1 MAETPRWCVPCSCGS
16 SSASSERSWD
26 ADGSES
32 EASGDELS
40 DEAELGYDWGNGG
53 LQGSLG
59 RLQSCSVRGAGSSSL
74 ADISEHGSGTDRA
87 SQDSLPAAK
96 QHHAAAQQYGFLPG
110 AGKLD
115 GQLQLL
121 GLADAPRH
129 LDHWQHHGGLQRQQ
143 SASVT
148 DLGSTFSGTLS
159 AANSF
164 PRLASSAAGRLPS
177 AGEDLLFALDD
188 GGPSYIAGSRP
199 PHTAP
204 ASTAEAARELTRH
217 HSSPVG
223 SLELPAPLMPQL
235 SGAASGRRRHSS
247 GAESSSLHPAAPVR
261 MSPRT
266 PAAAFPERG
275 AVAWGDS
282 SSPDTPPP
290 DAAAAATA
298 QFDGAVSPFMLHSRR
313 PPAPPTRPRS
323 AMGGLAS
330 GGGGGFP
337 YHSSAAAAATE
348 GLTTMSLAL
357 PSTVHRPRRPMDQRR
372 HRRDDHNKVPT
383 ELTK

>member
-1 MAETPRWCVPCSCGS
+1 M
-16 SSASSERSWD
+16 
-26 ADGSES
+26 
-32 EASGDELS
+32 
-40 DEAELGYDWGNGG
+40 
-53 LQGSLG
+53 
-59 RLQSCSVRGAGSSSL
+59 RGAGSSSL

-96 QHHAAAQQYGFLPG
+96 QHHAAAQHYGFLPS
-110 AGKLD
+110 ADKLD
-115 GQLQLL
+115 GHLQLL
-121 GLADAPRH
+121 GLADASRH
-129 LDHWQHHGGLQRQQ
+129 LNHAGAGSLHYLDHWQHHSGLQKQQ

-159 AANSF
+159 TANSF

-188 GGPSYIAGSRP
+188 GGPSHIAGSKP

-204 ASTAEAARELTRH
+204 ASTAEAARELMRY

-223 SLELPAPLMPQL
+223 SVELPAALLPQP
-235 SGAASGRRRHSS
+235 GGDTSGRRRHSS
-247 GAESSSLHPAAPVR
+247 GAELSSLNPAAPVR

-266 PAAAFPERG
+266 PAAVFAERG
-275 AVAWGDS
+275 AIAWGDS
-282 SSPDTPPP
+282 SSPETPSP

-298 QFDGAVSPFMLHSRR
+298 LFDGVVSPFMLHARR
-313 PPAPPTRPRS
+313 PPAPPARPRS

-337 YHSSAAAAATE
+337 YHGSAAAAATE
-348 GLTTMSLAL
+348 GPMAMSLAL

-372 HRRDDHNKVPT
+372 HRRHDHNKVPP
-383 ELTK
+383 